1 MKLITEMRRA
11 YYGRYIDLY
20 YYHWVDTS
28 AG

>member
-20 YYHWVDTS
+20 YYH
-28 AG
+28 